1 MQRLLKITLSVI
13 IFLIALGLQ
22 PGNNFTRIKTMP
34 ETNVLA
40 WQMPTAEAAGNRN
53 EFCQEMYN
61 NMVGR
66 KEAFTISYTGNTSE
80 IADNIEEIMEQVFNM
95 RANNNSD
102 DYDYLRWNW
111 KNWNFNT
118 YSNGQGG
125 VDFQFNIIYREPS
138 ERLAA
143 VNQTVKQVLPG
154 LIGSNDFET
163 VKNVHDYVVNQ
174 INYDETIQRFTSP
187 SVSPASRMTV

>member
-13 IFLIALGLQ
+13 ISLIALGLQ

-80 IADNIEEIMEQVFNM
+80 IADNI
-95 RANNNSD
+95 
-102 DYDYLRWNW
+102 
-111 KNWNFNT
+111 
-118 YSNGQGG
+118 
-125 VDFQFNIIYREPS
+125 
-138 ERLAA
+138 
-143 VNQTVKQVLPG
+143 
-154 LIGSNDFET
+154 
-163 VKNVHDYVVNQ
+163 
-174 INYDETIQRFTSP
+174 
-187 SVSPASRMTV
+187 